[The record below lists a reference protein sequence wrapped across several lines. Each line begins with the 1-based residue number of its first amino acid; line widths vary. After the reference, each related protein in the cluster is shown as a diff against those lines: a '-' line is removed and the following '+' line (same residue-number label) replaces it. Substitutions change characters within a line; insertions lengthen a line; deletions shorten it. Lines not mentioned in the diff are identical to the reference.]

1 MTAAA
6 TPTSVPTPDAM
17 AGAGPVAPA
26 PSASPVPA
34 ETVPAGTVQSPALQA
49 PTVQAGSAAAAT
61 PRFDRDDWASAFRN
75 VSQELDAA
83 PLTLARGRIPSSLEG
98 TLYRNGPGRMER
110 GGVWFHHP
118 FDGDGMI
125 AAVRFEAGQAT
136 LRNRFVRTEGWLA
149 EERAGR
155 LLYRGVFGT
164 QKPGGTLA
172 NLFDLRLKNIA
183 NTHVVRLGDD
193 LLALWEA
200 AGPHALD
207 PHSLETRGL
216 TTLDGVL
223 KPGEAFSAHP
233 RFDPGHHGQPRL
245 VNFCLKTGPTSTIR
259 LLEFASE
266 DGPDGV
272 KAGQLLAERR
282 DSFRGFAFLHDFAIT
297 PNWAVFLQNAID
309 FNPLP
314 YVLGQKGAAQCL
326 KSRPGSQG
334 QFWLV
339 PRPGSPRAGEQPRLV
354 PAPEGFVFHHLNA
367 WEDGDELVVES
378 IHYADFPSV
387 GPEDDFRQTDF
398 DAIPEGQLKRC
409 RIHPERGTVETT
421 LLSQRC
427 CEFAMVHP
435 ARQGLEARYGWM
447 AVAERPQGND
457 PLQAIAKLDLETG
470 EQRVWSAAPRGFV
483 SEPILVPDPSA
494 GAAGPED
501 GGWVLVVVWNGARC
515 ASDLVILNAASMQE
529 EAVLE
534 LPLAIPHGLHG
545 SFVPATPAPASR

>member
-1 MTAAA
+1 MTS
-6 TPTSVPTPDAM
+6 T
-17 AGAGPVAPA
+17 A
-26 PSASPVPA
+26 PS
-34 ETVPAGTVQSPALQA
+34 SPAQATSASGVATASQSASQSAA
-49 PTVQAGSAAAAT
+49 PTVTPTVVPAAREADAAT
-61 PRFDRDDWASAFRN
+61 AATSTASPDRFERADWVSAYRN
-75 VSQELDAA
+75 VSVELDDL
-83 PLTLARGRIPSSLEG
+83 PLTVARGEISAALRG
-98 TLYRNGPGRMER
+98 TLYRNGPGRLER

-125 AAVRFEAGQAT
+125 AAIRFADGRAT

-149 EERAGR
+149 EEKAGK

-164 QKPGGTLA
+164 QKPGGPLA
-172 NLFDLRLKNIA
+172 NVFDLRLKNIA

-207 PHSLETRGL
+207 PESLATRGL
-216 TTLDGVL
+216 TTLNGVL

-245 VNFCLKTGPTSTIR
+245 VTFCLKTGPSSTIR
-259 LLEFASE
+259 LLEFACE

-297 PNWAVFLQNAID
+297 PNWAVFLQNALD

-326 KSRPGSQG
+326 KSRTGAHG

-339 PRPGSPRAGEQPRLV
+339 PRPGSPMAGQPPRLV

-367 WEDGDELVVES
+367 WEEDEAVVVES

-387 GPEDDFRQTDF
+387 GPEDDFRDTDF
-398 DAIPEGQLKRC
+398 DAIPEGLIKRC
-409 RIHPERGTVETT
+409 RIDLERGTVETT
-421 LLSQRC
+421 LLSERC

-447 AVAERPQGND
+447 AVAQRPQGND
-457 PLQAIAKLDLETG
+457 PLQAIAKLDLKTG

-483 SEPILVPDPSA
+483 SEPIFVPDPEA
-494 GAAGPED
+494 GGAED
-501 GGWVLVVVWNGARC
+501 AGWVLVPVWNGARC
-515 ASDLVILNAASMQE
+515 ASDLVILCARTMAE
-529 EAVLE
+529 LAVLE

-545 SFVPATPAPASR
+545 SFVAQPHSQRQA